1 MQSFHPENPLIVQ
14 GDQTILVEV
23 ASPRY
28 GDARDALI
36 RFAELLKAPEHVHT
50 YRISPL
56 SIWNACA
63 AGMSVEEMLAA
74 LTEYAKYAVPPHVLH
89 EVRDYASRYG
99 RVKLLQG
106 ERGLTLAAGDAA
118 IAEEIA
124 RGKHTAHLLHGRLSA
139 TEFEIAPHLR
149 GELKQALIKIGYP
162 AEDLAGYVEG
172 EALRFDV
179 REIARSGPRFALR
192 DYQIEAA
199 NAFHAGGS
207 ASGGSGVVV
216 LPCGAGKTIVGIA
229 CMARLQCSTLILTTS
244 TTAVRQWISEV
255 LDKTTLEPGDVA
267 EYTGAA
273 KEIRPVTIATY
284 QIMTTRDRK
293 DADFRQ
299 MALFDER
306 NWGLIVYDEVHL
318 LPAPVFRAT
327 ASLQARRRL
336 GLTATLVRE
345 DGREDDVFALIGPK
359 KADVPWKVLEHQ
371 GWIATAACTEVRVPL
386 PEELRLPYAI
396 ADPRDKHRLAA
407 ENPLKAGVVE
417 EILEKHPGEQILIIG
432 TYLDQ
437 LKSLAGGTG
446 ITVADRRY
454 SAMGARQDLRRVSG
468 GPHPRAGV
476 LQDRQFRGRSA
487 GRRGRNS
494 DFGRLRVASGRGA
507 AAGTHSAA
515 EERKQSGAFLYRC
528 HARYRGA
535 GLRAEAAVVSVR
547 ARLRLFHR
555 GSRRRE
561 TPRHRMRSLDVNWA
575 EFIEALSAYR
585 RLSVPAREQF
595 IRNGPYSAPIRSDLL
610 RESVREYQDAG
621 LFSFTATG
629 RTLVLAPAFR
639 GLAKALRAMHRSR
652 IDVKPGAESLDAYLA
667 DNFTREEWIALH
679 GEDAYWHRS
688 RNGLYPKI
696 ASVSWVEE
704 FLRSGPRA
712 FDAQRSLPLA
722 PDPGGKSAQVAN
734 GKRSSVW

>member
-1 MQSFHPENPLIVQ
+1 MQSFRPENPLIVQ

-28 GDARDALI
+28 ADARDALI

-63 AGMSVEEMLAA
+63 SGMTIEEMLAS
-74 LTEYAKYAVPPHVLH
+74 LTEYAKYPVPPHVLH

-99 RVKLLQG
+99 RVKLLRT
-106 ERGLTLAAGDAA
+106 ERGLALAADHAA

-124 RGKHTAHLLHGRLSA
+124 RGKHTAHLLHGRSSA

-162 AEDLAGYVEG
+162 AEDLAGYIEG

-179 REIARSGPRFALR
+179 RGVTRSGVRFALR
-192 DYQIEAA
+192 DYQVEAA
-199 NAFHAGGS
+199 AAFHAGGA

-244 TTAVRQWISEV
+244 TTAVRQWISEL

-284 QIMTTRDRK
+284 QIMTTRAQR
-293 DADFRQ
+293 DAEFRHL
-299 MALFDER
+299 ALFDER

-359 KADVPWKVLEHQ
+359 KADVPWKVLENQ

-407 ENPLKAGVVE
+407 ENPLKAAVVE

-437 LKSLAGGTG
+437 LKTLAGAQELQLLTG
-446 ITVADRRY
+446 ATP
-454 SAMGARQDLRRVSG
+454 Q
-468 GPHPRAGV
+468 
-476 LQDRQFRGRSA
+476 
-487 GRRGRNS
+487 
-494 DFGRLRVASGRGA
+494 
-507 AAGTHSAA
+507 T
-515 EERKQSGAFLYRC
+515 
-528 HARYRGA
+528 GA
-535 GLRAEAAVVSVR
+535 G
-547 ARLRLFHR
+547 
-555 GSRRRE
+555 
-561 TPRHRMRSLDVNWA
+561 
-575 EFIEALSAYR
+575 
-585 RLSVPAREQF
+585 
-595 IRNGPYSAPIRSDLL
+595 
-610 RESVREYQDAG
+610 
-621 LFSFTATG
+621 
-629 RTLVLAPAFR
+629 
-639 GLAKALRAMHRSR
+639 
-652 IDVKPGAESLDAYLA
+652 
-667 DNFTREEWIALH
+667 
-679 GEDAYWHRS
+679 
-688 RNGLYPKI
+688 
-696 ASVSWVEE
+696 
-704 FLRSGPRA
+704 
-712 FDAQRSLPLA
+712 
-722 PDPGGKSAQVAN
+722 
-734 GKRSSVW
+734 